1 MLRLSAWHEV
11 LGMLH
16 GTAVVR
22 FWNYLLET
30 ELLVLMLQDR
40 AKNGLLGGLET
51 AMVDELC
58 LLLSLHLG

>member
-1 MLRLSAWHEV
+1 MLRLPAWHEV
-11 LGMLH
+11 LGMLQ

>member
-11 LGMLH
+11 LGMLQ